1 MLVESSDF
9 LIPLQKDWLV
19 VIYGKSPDKLAK
31 INSAFRALDLGQA
44 KIYHCFMN
52 IDVSSVK
59 YLKNAGILTGT
70 RGIMPVIAGLT
81 LSHLP
86 YPVVA
91 WIQVQA
97 TNKRA
102 QY

>member
-1 MLVESSDF
+1 MLVKSSDF

-44 KIYHCFMN
+44 KISHCFMN
-52 IDVSSVK
+52 IDVSSMK

-97 TNKRA
+97 TNK
-102 QY
+102 